1 MLIIIPM
8 SGVGNRFMQAGY
20 SDPKPLINVDGKP
33 IIEHV
38 VNLFPGEHN
47 FIFICNQEHLQTTE
61 MYNVLRRIAPSGTIV
76 SIPKH
81 KNGPVYAVSK
91 VFNLIDNDEEV
102 IVNYCD
108 FSMYWDYNNFLHH
121 TRTRNADGAIP
132 AYKGFHPHMLH
143 DPNYAFIKDQNQ
155 WLLEIKEKAPF
166 TTNKTN
172 EYASTGAYYFK
183 RGSLL
188 KKYFPELIE
197 RDINVNGEYYVSLI
211 YNLLKRDGLN
221 VSVYEVQ
228 HMLQWGTPE
237 DLEEYVGWSAYFK
250 RAAEQVEQKKI
261 THDLMLIPLAGRGQ
275 RFVQD
280 GYADP
285 KPLIP
290 VSGKPM
296 IVQAAASLP
305 ATTEQIFVCL
315 NEHCQRYPLEHA
327 IKETYPHAE
336 IKKLDHVTEG
346 QACTCEFG
354 LQNIDPEKSLVIG
367 ACDNGMLWN
376 QQKYQDLVDDKSVD
390 VIAWSFRNH
399 PSSNKNPQMYGWLAV
414 DHNNVVTNVS
424 VKVPLSANPS
434 HDHAIVGTFTFK
446 KAAYFLQAAQNLR
459 AKNIRVNNEF
469 YVDSCINQALAMGL
483 TVKVFE
489 VDHYVCWGTPN
500 DLRTFEYWQ
509 SFFHKCTWHP
519 YRLEKDATV
528 APEKIAE
535 LDMKYRMFTQPNREP
550 LVTGKQQQV
559 SQAL

>member
-8 SGVGNRFMQAGY
+8 SGVGKRFMQAGY

-38 VNLFPGEHN
+38 VNLFPGESN

-61 MYNVLRRIAPSGTIV
+61 MYDVLQRIAPSGTIV

-91 VFNLIDNDEEV
+91 IFDLINDDEEV

-108 FSMYWDYNNFLHH
+108 FSMYWDYNNFLRH
-121 TRTRNADGAIP
+121 TRTRNAAGAIP
-132 AYKGFHPHMLH
+132 SYKGFHPHMLH

-166 TTNKTN
+166 TTNKMD
-172 EYASTGAYYFK
+172 EYASTGTYYFK
-183 RGSLL
+183 RGSLI
-188 KKYFPELIE
+188 KKYFPELMKL
-197 RDINVNGEYYVSLI
+197 DINVNGEYYVSLI

-228 HMLQWGTPE
+228 HMLQWGTPS
-237 DLEEYVGWSAYFK
+237 DLEEYVGWSEYFK
-250 RAAEQVEQKKI
+250 RAAQQTEQKKI

-275 RFVQD
+275 RFAQE
-280 GYADP
+280 GYSDP

-296 IVQAAASLP
+296 IVQAAESLP
-305 ATTEQIFVCL
+305 ATSKQIFVCL
-315 NEHCQRYPLEHA
+315 NEHTERYPLEQV
-327 IKETYPHAE
+327 IKETYPNAG
-336 IKKLDHVTEG
+336 IKKLDQVTQG

-354 LQNIDPEKSLVIG
+354 LQNSDPEKSLVIG

-376 QQKYQDLVDDKSVD
+376 QQKYQELVDDQNVD

-414 DHNNVVTNVS
+414 DQNNVVTNVS

-446 KAAYFLQAAQNLR
+446 KAAYFLQAAHNLR
-459 AKNIRVNNEF
+459 TKNIRVNNEF
-469 YVDSCINQALAMGL
+469 YVDSCINEALTMGL
-483 TVKVFE
+483 KVKVFE

-509 SFFHKCTWHP
+509 SFFHKCAWHP

-528 APEKIAE
+528 APEQIAA
-535 LDMKYRMFTQPNREP
+535 LDMKYCTFTQPNQAVLP
-550 LVTGKQQQV
+550 YKQQPA
-559 SQAL
+559 SQLS